1 MTYLIIAPAPRGKP
15 TGAILSGRVKRGVQA
30 NRTTPL
36 RLPALHPGFNGISLA
51 PDPICHLV
59 RVFRKANGYQPVKT
73 RSETGFCR
81 QDGKGEMKSVE
92 DHRIG
97 YLPCEIVRSLRVR

>member
-1 MTYLIIAPAPRGKP
+1 MDPRGMTVNIAPAPRGKP

-59 RVFRKANGYQPVKT
+59 RVFSTANWYHAF
-73 RSETGFCR
+73 RA
-81 QDGKGEMKSVE
+81 
-92 DHRIG
+92 
-97 YLPCEIVRSLRVR
+97 RV